1 MDNREYKIRLEQISS
16 LAAEN
21 DFKKAV
27 RIADRIDWRRVPADM
42 STLMQISQLYR
53 LAGRSDE
60 AVEMLRLAYKNN
72 KKAKKRP
79 NKKIVYALCDLY
91 LERGDTDNAEKTYRL
106 YKNLDPD
113 SIEKLILQYRLVE
126 LCGGSLKSQI
136 DILKQM
142 HNFAPSHPEWRYQ
155 LAYLYHRAGATR
167 ECVETC
173 DDIVRWFFKGPVVI
187 KALELKMLHERL
199 TPEQQRIYDARNE
212 AELRKYETDDYSTEY
227 YDDGS
232 GDETEEIQVKL
243 IDQDKFNTVN
253 LSRELAASMAELL
266 AGEEEGKAAVRDRK
280 RRSTTRKIV
289 QPLMDEQDEY
299 PYDDENGYGYS
310 GDEYREDRHADERYY
325 GEEDGGGQRKG
336 RYHREAYQEDQY
348 AEEGYAEDQYADR
361 QYAEEGYTDDQYA
374 EEGYAED
381 RYADGQY
388 AEEGYAGDQYAD
400 ERYAEASYGNDAGSE
415 ADYSGAGHDDAYSS
429 DEEWQGTGGYQDDR
443 YEEEGYDN
451 SGNQNDGYA
460 ENSYS
465 GDRYEKAE
473 GPTFFED
480 RTNELVID
488 VPPAG
493 LNPGYVAVPV
503 GVAAGAA
510 VAGAAMGEKAAASDT
525 EAEDAGEYIGEYA
538 DNEVPAEEVQDGA
551 YDEEPEVIEKP
562 ARRSSAVRVLRTS
575 GRYGDSSIFTQGE
588 DGQMNFDMDRALT
601 EKQITGQLTIEE
613 ALENWDVRKDSA
625 DELIRLDTE
634 KRILDSTGPIFAEFE
649 KQVKESIARHTE
661 PEPPLGVADRIFEDK
676 YSTAGIDLVP
686 LDKYM
691 EEHEDPENEAVSESE
706 EVYGSDEAGAGDAE
720 AEYDDETCEAE
731 SDNENYD
738 AEAESDN
745 ESYEAETANELEDA
759 ESGAAYEEEYP
770 EDPEES
776 DYEGVS
782 QDTHGTTIWK
792 EVDAALQADREAA
805 KSAETEPLEEEE
817 PEGVSQDTHGTTIW
831 KEVDAALQA
840 EKAAAEM
847 AETAADAGEAVVE
860 TALDA
865 GEAAAETAAAGVLA
879 AGTAGAVAEAT
890 EIGEAAAI
898 GTAAAEMGVA
908 AAEAVTD
915 IADSAADVIEEAAKE
930 TDDEDE
936 LSPGARAVAAALADE
951 NDEPLAEDTAEA
963 GEYDISEEESDVP
976 ETDESDDDDEQAAG
990 DEDSEESSE
999 EEFSEEDTSGAEDT
1013 EDTEEAEFE
1022 DEDSDASGSDDNGY
1036 DPEEDDNADA
1046 SLSTGQIDQI
1056 GDALENDA
1064 DRIGVETVEEI
1075 NDVYDPEDG
1084 DPDFSEEEI
1093 EIFEHFFYS
1102 KKMRDQIL
1110 VSIDN
1115 LSLAPYVGNVIIT
1128 GSEKEE
1134 LRGLAKA
1141 LLRELQL
1148 IEGNFRED
1156 RVARVSGAKMNKKDV
1171 AGVLAQLDNGALL
1184 IEGASDLK
1192 RETLEKIANV
1202 LEKTDTGIVIM
1213 LIDEK
1218 KAMDA
1223 VIREYPMIGGYF
1235 NARIDM
1241 APLTDAAL
1249 VEYAKNYAYRK
1260 EYKIDEERAVL
1271 ALHQR
1276 IDELQIGEHIVS
1288 LAEIEEIVDEAIY
1301 RSSHHLVSTF
1311 LEILSGKRYD
1321 KEDAMIILRE
1331 RDFQGKRGGA
1341 A

>member
-336 RYHREAYQEDQY
+336 RYHRETYQ
-348 AEEGYAEDQYADR
+348 
-361 QYAEEGYTDDQYA
+361 DDQYA
-374 EEGYAED
+374 EEGYAD
-381 RYADGQY
+381 DQYADGQY
-388 AEEGYAGDQYAD
+388 AEEGYAEDQYAD

-443 YEEEGYDN
+443 YAEDGYDN
-451 SGNQNDGYA
+451 GGSPDAGYA
-460 ENSYS
+460 EESY
-465 GDRYEKAE
+465 GGGRYEEAE

-510 VAGAAMGEKAAASDT
+510 VAGAAMGEKAVAADAEE
-525 EAEDAGEYIGEYA
+525 EASGEYA
-538 DNEVPAEEVQDGA
+538 DNEVPAEEVQDDAYDGA
-551 YDEEPEVIEKP
+551 YGEEPEVIEKP

-691 EEHEDPENEAVSESE
+691 EEHEEAEGELNETESVE
-706 EVYGSDEAGAGDAE
+706 DDVINESDDAE
-720 AEYDDETCEAE
+720 AGYADETYE
-731 SDNENYD
+731 
-738 AEAESDN
+738 AEAEGTDENS
-745 ESYEAETANELEDA
+745 EAEADGENSDA
-759 ESGAAYEEEYP
+759 ETGDEVEDTDSGDAYEEEYP
-770 EDPEES
+770 ADPEES

-805 KSAETEPLEEEE
+805 KNAEPEPLEEEE

-847 AETAADAGEAVVE
+847 TETAADAGEAVVE

-879 AGTAGAVAEAT
+879 AGTAGAVTEAAEI
-890 EIGEAAAI
+890 EEAAAI

-915 IADSAADVIEEAAKE
+915 IADSAADVIEEAVEE

-951 NDEPLAEDTAEA
+951 DDDETSAEDTAEA
-963 GEYDISEEESDVP
+963 GEYAISEEESDVP
-976 ETDESDDDDEQAAG
+976 ETDESDDDEQAAG
-990 DEDSEESSE
+990 DEDSEEYSE
-999 EEFSEEDTSGAEDT
+999 EEFSGEDTSGA

-1022 DEDSDASGSDDNGY
+1022 DEDSDASGSDDNGC

-1128 GSEKEE
+1128 GGEKEE

-1331 RDFQGKRGGA
+1331 RDFQGRRGGA

>member
-27 RIADRIDWRRVPADM
+27 KIADRIDWRRVPADM
-42 STLMQISQLYR
+42 TTLMQISQLYR
-53 LAGRSDE
+53 LSGRSDE

-79 NKKIVYALCDLY
+79 NKKLVYALCDLY
-91 LERGDTDNAEKTYRL
+91 LERGDADNAEKTYRL

-126 LCGGSLKSQI
+126 LCGGSLRSQI

-199 TPEQQRIYDARNE
+199 TPEQQRIYDVRNE

-266 AGEEEGKAAVRDRK
+266 AGEEEGKAAARDRRK
-280 RRSTTRKIV
+280 RSTTRKIV
-289 QPLMDEQDEY
+289 SPLIDEQDDY

-310 GDEYREDRHADERYY
+310 EDEYRDDRYADERYA
-325 GEEDGGGQRKG
+325 GDGYNDGYQDE
-336 RYHREAYQEDQY
+336 RYPEEAYREDQY
-348 AEEGYAEDQYADR
+348 AGDGYAEDQYADERYAEQGYTDGYQDDRYAGEGYAEDQYADGR
-361 QYAEEGYTDDQYA
+361 YAEDGYVDGQYQ
-374 EEGYAED
+374 EEGYASDNYDESSRDGESAED
-381 RYADGQY
+381 GYQ
-388 AEEGYAGDQYAD
+388 EEEQQETDYAGSDQP
-400 ERYAEASYGNDAGSE
+400 EGN
-415 ADYSGAGHDDAYSS
+415 
-429 DEEWQGTGGYQDDR
+429 
-443 YEEEGYDN
+443 YED
-451 SGNQNDGYA
+451 
-460 ENSYS
+460 
-465 GDRYEKAE
+465 AE
-473 GPTFFED
+473 GQTFFED

-503 GVAAGAA
+503 AAGAA
-510 VAGAAMGEKAAASDT
+510 VASAAVTNAAA
-525 EAEDAGEYIGEYA
+525 ANVAVPEDVAADGSSGEYA
-538 DNEVPAEEVQDGA
+538 AVENSYEPAQDA
-551 YDEEPEVIEKP
+551 VYDEEPDEQVQDDVYEEEPEVP
-562 ARRSSAVRVLRTS
+562 ARRSSAVRVIRTS
-575 GRYGDSSIFTQGE
+575 GRGEGSIFTQNA
-588 DGQMNFDMDRALT
+588 DGQMSFDMDQALV
-601 EKQITGQLTIEE
+601 EKQITGQLTLEE
-613 ALENWDVRKDSA
+613 ALENWDVRKDST
-625 DELIRLDTE
+625 DDLIYLDTE
-634 KRILDSTGPIFAEFE
+634 KRIQDSTGPIFADFE
-649 KQVKESIARHTE
+649 KRVKESIARHTE
-661 PEPPLGVADRIFEDK
+661 PEPPVGLADRIFEDK
-676 YSTAGIDLVP
+676 YTTAGIDLVP
-686 LDKYM
+686 LDTYM
-691 EEHEDPENEAVSESE
+691 EEHEQEETDSYERDGGMTEDDQEA
-706 EVYGSDEAGAGDAE
+706 
-720 AEYDDETCEAE
+720 
-731 SDNENYD
+731 YD
-738 AEAESDN
+738 AAGENPAEDT
-745 ESYEAETANELEDA
+745 EPEVTHEDEYLAE
-759 ESGAAYEEEYP
+759 
-770 EDPEES
+770 PEEN
-776 DYEGVS
+776 DFEGVS

-805 KSAETEPLEEEE
+805 KNAEIEPLGETS
-817 PEGVSQDTHGTTIW
+817 EGVSQDTHGTTIW

-840 EKAAAEM
+840 EKAAAGMADAALGAGEAVAETAAAGAM
-847 AETAADAGEAVVE
+847 AAGTVAAGAEAAETGGAAAAGAAVAGAGIAGAEAVAEIAETAADAI
-860 TALDA
+860 
-865 GEAAAETAAAGVLA
+865 EAAA
-879 AGTAGAVAEAT
+879 
-890 EIGEAAAI
+890 
-898 GTAAAEMGVA
+898 
-908 AAEAVTD
+908 
-915 IADSAADVIEEAAKE
+915 
-930 TDDEDE
+930 DDDDD
-936 LSPGARAVAAALADE
+936 LSPGAKAVAAALADDLDDEPAADSKVEAEAEDVAAQEEPVDEDGDAADEEAAEAEEAEEAEIVEDSEDTEPDE
-951 NDEPLAEDTAEA
+951 NDEADAIEETEGADSEDADEVSDEE
-963 GEYDISEEESDVP
+963 GEED
-976 ETDESDDDDEQAAG
+976 DESDSDETDADG
-990 DEDSEESSE
+990 SDEAEGTE
-999 EEFSEEDTSGAEDT
+999 EEVD
-1013 EDTEEAEFE
+1013 EEAE
-1022 DEDSDASGSDDNGY
+1022 
-1036 DPEEDDNADA
+1036 EEAVDKA

-1075 NDVYDPEDG
+1075 NDVYDPENG
-1084 DPDFSEEEI
+1084 DPDFSDEEI

-1128 GSEKEE
+1128 GGEKEE

-1223 VIREYPMIGGYF
+1223 VIREYPMLDGYF

-1276 IDELQIGEHIVS
+1276 IDELQIGEHNVS
-1288 LAEIEEIVDEAIY
+1288 LAEVEEIVDEAIY

-1331 RDFQGKRGGA
+1331 RDFQGRRGGVA
-1341 A
+1341 

>member
-27 RIADRIDWRRVPADM
+27 KIADRIDWRRVPADM

-53 LAGRSDE
+53 LSGRSDE

-91 LERGDTDNAEKTYRL
+91 LERGDADNAEKTYRL

-199 TPEQQRIYDARNE
+199 TPEQQRIFDNRNE
-212 AELRKYETDDYSTEY
+212 AELRKFETDDYSTEY

-266 AGEEEGKAAVRDRK
+266 AGEEEGKAAVRDRRK
-280 RRSTTRKIV
+280 RSTTRKIV
-289 QPLMDEQDEY
+289 QPLMDEQDDY
-299 PYDDENGYGYS
+299 PYDDENGYGYPE
-310 GDEYREDRHADERYY
+310 DEYRDDRYADERYA
-325 GEEDGGGQRKG
+325 GDGYADGYQDDQHAEGTYQDE
-336 RYHREAYQEDQY
+336 RYPEEAYQ
-348 AEEGYAEDQYADR
+348 
-361 QYAEEGYTDDQYA
+361 DDQYA
-374 EEGYAED
+374 GESYPE
-381 RYADGQY
+381 
-388 AEEGYAGDQYAD
+388 DQYAD
-400 ERYAEASYGNDAGSE
+400 ERYAEDGYARYQDNGYADDNYDERYQDGGNADGRYADGGYDNAGYPE
-415 ADYSGAGHDDAYSS
+415 
-429 DEEWQGTGGYQDDR
+429 DEQNGTDGYQDDQ
-443 YEEEGYDN
+443 YAEESYDN
-451 SGNQNDGYA
+451 AGYQGEGDAGNGYA
-460 ENSYS
+460 ENDDSD
-465 GDRYEKAE
+465 GKYEEVE
-473 GPTFFED
+473 GHTFFED

-503 GVAAGAA
+503 AAAAA
-510 VAGAAMGEKAAASDT
+510 VAGAVASGTDTADTDVSDT
-525 EAEDAGEYIGEYA
+525 APEEYVEDKI
-538 DNEVPAEEVQDGA
+538 Q
-551 YDEEPEVIEKP
+551 EEPDQDDVYEEEPEKP
-562 ARRSSAVRVLRTS
+562 ARRSSAVRVIHTS
-575 GRYGDSSIFTQGE
+575 GRGGDSIFTQNA
-588 DGQMNFDMDRALT
+588 DGQMSFDMDQALT
-601 EKQITGQLTIEE
+601 EKQITGQLTLEE
-613 ALENWDVRKDSA
+613 ALESWDVRKDST
-625 DELIRLDTE
+625 DDLIRLDTE
-634 KRILDSTGPIFAEFE
+634 KRIQDSTGPIFADFE
-649 KQVKESIARHTE
+649 KKVKESIARHTE
-661 PEPPLGVADRIFEDK
+661 PEPPVGLADRIFEDK
-676 YSTAGIDLVP
+676 YTTAGIDLVP
-686 LDKYM
+686 LDTYL
-691 EEHEDPENEAVSESE
+691 EEREEEEAESYERDGAVAEDDQEAYDTEDEDVTEDAEPEDGVSES
-706 EVYGSDEAGAGDAE
+706 
-720 AEYDDETCEAE
+720 
-731 SDNENYD
+731 
-738 AEAESDN
+738 
-745 ESYEAETANELEDA
+745 
-759 ESGAAYEEEYP
+759 
-770 EDPEES
+770 
-776 DYEGVS
+776 VS

-805 KSAETEPLEEEE
+805 KSAEEEALEDEAS
-817 PEGVSQDTHGTTIW
+817 EGVSQDTHGTTIW

-840 EKAAAEM
+840 EKAAAGM
-847 AETAADAGEAVVE
+847 AED
-860 TALDA
+860 ALDA
-865 GEAAAETAAAGVLA
+865 GEAVAETTASGALA
-879 AGTAGAVAEAT
+879 AGTAAAGTEAAEIGGAAVAGTAVAGAGAAVAEA
-890 EIGEAAAI
+890 
-898 GTAAAEMGVA
+898 
-908 AAEAVTD
+908 
-915 IADSAADVIEEAAKE
+915 AADVIEAVAED
-930 TDDEDE
+930 TDDDDE
-936 LSPGARAVAAALADE
+936 LSPGAKAVAAALADDFD
-951 NDEPLAEDTAEA
+951 DEPAADDRAEADVPEEEPDDSAADSVEDGDDVADEEEAAEAEDTEETEEDSEDAELDA
-963 GEYDISEEESDVP
+963 ADDETGSGEESDEDADAEGSEEESD
-976 ETDESDDDDEQAAG
+976 EL
-990 DEDSEESSE
+990 DSE
-999 EEFSEEDTSGAEDT
+999 
-1013 EDTEEAEFE
+1013 
-1022 DEDSDASGSDDNGY
+1022 DE
-1036 DPEEDDNADA
+1036 A

-1084 DPDFSEEEI
+1084 DPDFSDEEI

-1128 GSEKEE
+1128 GGEKEE

-1223 VIREYPMIGGYF
+1223 VIREYPMIDGYF

-1276 IDELQIGEHIVS
+1276 IDELQIGEHNVS

-1331 RDFQGKRGGA
+1331 RDFQGRRGGVA
-1341 A
+1341 

>member
-27 RIADRIDWRRVPADM
+27 KIADRIDWRRVPADM

-53 LAGRSDE
+53 LSGRSDE

-91 LERGDTDNAEKTYRL
+91 LERGDADNAEKTYRL

-199 TPEQQRIYDARNE
+199 TPEQQRIFDNRNE

-227 YDDGS
+227 YDDGN

-280 RRSTTRKIV
+280 KRSTTRKIV
-289 QPLMDEQDEY
+289 QPLIDEQDDY
-299 PYDDENGYGYS
+299 PYDDENGYSYPE
-310 GDEYREDRHADERYY
+310 DEYREDRYADDRYAGDGYTDGYQDDHYPEETYRDDQYSEEAYQDERYA
-325 GEEDGGGQRKG
+325 GD
-336 RYHREAYQEDQY
+336 
-348 AEEGYAEDQYADR
+348 GYAE
-361 QYAEEGYTDDQYA
+361 
-374 EEGYAED
+374 
-381 RYADGQY
+381 
-388 AEEGYAGDQYAD
+388 DQYAD
-400 ERYAEASYGNDAGSE
+400 ERYAEEGYSDGQYRDNGYSDDNYDDRYQDGGNEDERYAEDGYDN
-415 ADYSGAGHDDAYSS
+415 ADYPE
-429 DEEWQGTGGYQDDR
+429 DEQHGTGGYQDDQYAGDAYDNEGNGDEGYEEDGYSDGR
-443 YEEEGYDN
+443 YEE
-451 SGNQNDGYA
+451 
-460 ENSYS
+460 
-465 GDRYEKAE
+465 AE

-503 GVAAGAA
+503 AAAAGVAAAAA
-510 VAGAAMGEKAAASDT
+510 VVNSDT
-525 EAEDAGEYIGEYA
+525 AQGSAGEYEE
-538 DNEVPAEEVQDGA
+538 EVP
-551 YDEEPEVIEKP
+551 EEPDQDDVYEEEPEKP
-562 ARRSSAVRVLRTS
+562 ARRSSAVRVIHTS
-575 GRYGDSSIFTQGE
+575 GRGGDSIFTQNA
-588 DGQMNFDMDRALT
+588 DGQMSFDMDQALT
-601 EKQITGQLTIEE
+601 EKQITGQLTLEE
-613 ALENWDVRKDSA
+613 ALESWDVRKDST
-625 DELIRLDTE
+625 DDLIRLDTE
-634 KRILDSTGPIFAEFE
+634 KRIQDSTGPIFADFE
-649 KQVKESIARHTE
+649 KKVKESIARHTE
-661 PEPPLGVADRIFEDK
+661 PEPPVGLADRIFEDK
-676 YSTAGIDLVP
+676 YTTAGIDLVP
-686 LDKYM
+686 LDTYL
-691 EEHEDPENEAVSESE
+691 EEHEEEAAELYERDGAVAEDDQEAYDAGTEDVAENAQ
-706 EVYGSDEAGAGDAE
+706 
-720 AEYDDETCEAE
+720 ET
-731 SDNENYD
+731 YD
-738 AEAESDN
+738 AEDEDVTESAE
-745 ESYEAETANELEDA
+745 
-759 ESGAAYEEEYP
+759 
-770 EDPEES
+770 PEES
-776 DYEGVS
+776 ISEGVS

-792 EVDAALQADREAA
+792 EVDAALQADKEAA
-805 KSAETEPLEEEE
+805 KSAEEEAIEGDNS
-817 PEGVSQDTHGTTIW
+817 EGVSQDTHGTTIW

-840 EKAAAEM
+840 EKAAAGM
-847 AETAADAGEAVVE
+847 AEA
-860 TALDA
+860 ALDA
-865 GEAAAETAAAGVLA
+865 GEAVAETAAAGALA
-879 AGTAGAVAEAT
+879 AGTAAAGAE
-890 EIGEAAAI
+890 
-898 GTAAAEMGVA
+898 AAEMGGAAAAGTAVA
-908 AAEAVTD
+908 GAGAVAAEAV
-915 IADSAADVIEEAAKE
+915 ADVIEAVAEDS
-930 TDDEDE
+930 DDDDE
-936 LSPGARAVAAALADE
+936 LSPGAKAVAAALADDFDDKPAAE
-951 NDEPLAEDTAEA
+951 DKADAEEADLPEEEPDDPEADTAEDGDDA
-963 GEYDISEEESDVP
+963 IEEEEV
-976 ETDESDDDDEQAAG
+976 
-990 DEDSEESSE
+990 
-999 EEFSEEDTSGAEDT
+999 AET
-1013 EDTEEAEFE
+1013 EDTEEAE
-1022 DEDSDASGSDDNGY
+1022 EDSEDSAADDIEETETEETDSEETDESDSEETDAA
-1036 DPEEDDNADA
+1036 EEETDEEAGEEESAPDEA

-1084 DPDFSEEEI
+1084 DPDFSDEEI

-1128 GSEKEE
+1128 GGEKEE

-1223 VIREYPMIGGYF
+1223 VIREYPMIDGYF

-1276 IDELQIGEHIVS
+1276 IDELQIGEHNVS

-1331 RDFQGKRGGA
+1331 RDFQGRRGGVA
-1341 A
+1341 

>member
-27 RIADRIDWRRVPADM
+27 KIADRIDWRRVPADM

-53 LAGRSDE
+53 LSGRSDE

-79 NKKIVYALCDLY
+79 NKKIVYVLCDLY
-91 LERGDTDNAEKTYRL
+91 LERGDADNAEKTYRL

-199 TPEQQRIYDARNE
+199 TPEQQRIFDNRNE
-212 AELRKYETDDYSTEY
+212 AELRKFETDDYSTEY

-266 AGEEEGKAAVRDRK
+266 AGEEEGKAAVRDRRK
-280 RRSTTRKIV
+280 RSTTRKIV
-289 QPLMDEQDEY
+289 QPLMDEQDDY
-299 PYDDENGYGYS
+299 PYDDENGYGYPE
-310 GDEYREDRHADERYY
+310 DEYRDDQYADERYA
-325 GEEDGGGQRKG
+325 GDGYADGYQDDQHAEGTYQDE
-336 RYHREAYQEDQY
+336 RYPEEAYQ
-348 AEEGYAEDQYADR
+348 
-361 QYAEEGYTDDQYA
+361 DDQYA
-374 EEGYAED
+374 GESYPE
-381 RYADGQY
+381 
-388 AEEGYAGDQYAD
+388 DQYAD
-400 ERYAEASYGNDAGSE
+400 ERYAEDGYGDARYQDNGY
-415 ADYSGAGHDDAYSS
+415 ADDNYDERYQDGGNADGRYADGGYDNAGYPE
-429 DEEWQGTGGYQDDR
+429 DEQNGTDGYQDDQ
-443 YEEEGYDN
+443 YAEESYDN
-451 SGNQNDGYA
+451 AGYQGEGDAGNGYA
-460 ENSYS
+460 ENDDSD
-465 GDRYEKAE
+465 GKYEEVE
-473 GPTFFED
+473 GHTFFED

-503 GVAAGAA
+503 AAAAA
-510 VAGAAMGEKAAASDT
+510 VAGAVASGTDTADTDVSDT
-525 EAEDAGEYIGEYA
+525 APEEYVEDEI
-538 DNEVPAEEVQDGA
+538 Q
-551 YDEEPEVIEKP
+551 EEPDQDDVYEEEPEKP
-562 ARRSSAVRVLRTS
+562 ARRSSAVRVIHTS
-575 GRYGDSSIFTQGE
+575 GRGGDSIFTQNA
-588 DGQMNFDMDRALT
+588 DGQMSFDMDQALT
-601 EKQITGQLTIEE
+601 EKQITGQLTLEE
-613 ALENWDVRKDSA
+613 ALESWDVRKDST
-625 DELIRLDTE
+625 DDLIRLDTE
-634 KRILDSTGPIFAEFE
+634 KRIQDSTGPIFADFE
-649 KQVKESIARHTE
+649 KKVKESIARHTE
-661 PEPPLGVADRIFEDK
+661 PEPPVGLADRIFEDK
-676 YSTAGIDLVP
+676 YTTAGIDLVP
-686 LDKYM
+686 LDTYL
-691 EEHEDPENEAVSESE
+691 EEREEEEAESYERDGAVAEDDQEAYDAEDEAAAEDAQETYDVEDEDVTEDAEPEDGVSES
-706 EVYGSDEAGAGDAE
+706 
-720 AEYDDETCEAE
+720 
-731 SDNENYD
+731 
-738 AEAESDN
+738 
-745 ESYEAETANELEDA
+745 
-759 ESGAAYEEEYP
+759 
-770 EDPEES
+770 
-776 DYEGVS
+776 VS

-805 KSAETEPLEEEE
+805 KSAEEEALEDEAS
-817 PEGVSQDTHGTTIW
+817 EGVSQDTHGTTIW

-840 EKAAAEM
+840 EKAAAGM
-847 AETAADAGEAVVE
+847 AED
-860 TALDA
+860 ALDA
-865 GEAAAETAAAGVLA
+865 GEAVAETAAAGALA
-879 AGTAGAVAEAT
+879 AGTAAAGAEAAEIGGAAVAGTAVAGAGAAVAEA
-890 EIGEAAAI
+890 
-898 GTAAAEMGVA
+898 
-908 AAEAVTD
+908 
-915 IADSAADVIEEAAKE
+915 AADVIEAVAED
-930 TDDEDE
+930 TDDDDE
-936 LSPGARAVAAALADE
+936 LSPGAKAVAAALADDFD
-951 NDEPLAEDTAEA
+951 DEPAADDRAEADVPEEEPDDSAADSVEDGDDVADEEEAAEAEDTEETEEDSEDAELDA
-963 GEYDISEEESDVP
+963 ADDETGSGEESDEDADAEGSEEESD
-976 ETDESDDDDEQAAG
+976 EL
-990 DEDSEESSE
+990 DSE
-999 EEFSEEDTSGAEDT
+999 
-1013 EDTEEAEFE
+1013 
-1022 DEDSDASGSDDNGY
+1022 DE
-1036 DPEEDDNADA
+1036 A

-1084 DPDFSEEEI
+1084 DPDFSDEEI

-1128 GSEKEE
+1128 GGEKEE

-1223 VIREYPMIGGYF
+1223 VIREYPMIDGYF

-1276 IDELQIGEHIVS
+1276 IDELQIGEHNVS

-1331 RDFQGKRGGA
+1331 RDFQGRRGGVA
-1341 A
+1341 

>member
-27 RIADRIDWRRVPADM
+27 KIADRIDWRRVPADM

-53 LAGRSDE
+53 LSGRSDE

-91 LERGDTDNAEKTYRL
+91 LERGDADNAEKTYRL

-199 TPEQQRIYDARNE
+199 TPEQQRIFDNRNE
-212 AELRKYETDDYSTEY
+212 AELRKFETDDYSTEY

-266 AGEEEGKAAVRDRK
+266 AGEEEGKAAVRDRRK
-280 RRSTTRKIV
+280 RSTTRKIV
-289 QPLMDEQDEY
+289 QPLMDEQDDY
-299 PYDDENGYGYS
+299 PYDDENGYGYPE
-310 GDEYREDRHADERYY
+310 DEYRDDRYADERYA
-325 GEEDGGGQRKG
+325 GDGYADGYQDDQHAEGTYQDE
-336 RYHREAYQEDQY
+336 RYPEEAYQ
-348 AEEGYAEDQYADR
+348 
-361 QYAEEGYTDDQYA
+361 DDQYA
-374 EEGYAED
+374 GESYPE
-381 RYADGQY
+381 
-388 AEEGYAGDQYAD
+388 DQYAD
-400 ERYAEASYGNDAGSE
+400 ERYAEDGYARYQDNGYADDNYDERYQDGGNADGRYADGGYDNAGYPE
-415 ADYSGAGHDDAYSS
+415 
-429 DEEWQGTGGYQDDR
+429 DEQNGTDGYQDDQ
-443 YEEEGYDN
+443 YAEESYDN
-451 SGNQNDGYA
+451 AGYQGEGDAGNGYA
-460 ENSYS
+460 ENDDSD
-465 GDRYEKAE
+465 GKYEEVE
-473 GPTFFED
+473 GHTFFED

-503 GVAAGAA
+503 AAAAA
-510 VAGAAMGEKAAASDT
+510 VAGAVASGTDTADTDVSDT
-525 EAEDAGEYIGEYA
+525 APEEYVEDKI
-538 DNEVPAEEVQDGA
+538 Q
-551 YDEEPEVIEKP
+551 EEPDQDDVYEEEPEKP
-562 ARRSSAVRVLRTS
+562 ARRSSAVRVIHTS
-575 GRYGDSSIFTQGE
+575 GRGGDSIFTQNA
-588 DGQMNFDMDRALT
+588 DGQMSFDMDQALT
-601 EKQITGQLTIEE
+601 EKQITGQLTLEE
-613 ALENWDVRKDSA
+613 ALESWDVRKDST
-625 DELIRLDTE
+625 DDLIRLDTE
-634 KRILDSTGPIFAEFE
+634 KRIQDSTGPIFADFE
-649 KQVKESIARHTE
+649 KKVKESIARHTE
-661 PEPPLGVADRIFEDK
+661 PEPPVGLADRIFEDK
-676 YSTAGIDLVP
+676 YTTAGIDLVP
-686 LDKYM
+686 LDTYL
-691 EEHEDPENEAVSESE
+691 EEREEEEAESYERDGAVAEDDQEAYDTEDEDVTEDAEPEDGVSES
-706 EVYGSDEAGAGDAE
+706 
-720 AEYDDETCEAE
+720 
-731 SDNENYD
+731 
-738 AEAESDN
+738 
-745 ESYEAETANELEDA
+745 
-759 ESGAAYEEEYP
+759 
-770 EDPEES
+770 
-776 DYEGVS
+776 VS

-805 KSAETEPLEEEE
+805 KSAEEEALEDEAS
-817 PEGVSQDTHGTTIW
+817 EGVSQDTHGTTIW

-840 EKAAAEM
+840 EKAAAGM
-847 AETAADAGEAVVE
+847 AED
-860 TALDA
+860 ALDA
-865 GEAAAETAAAGVLA
+865 GEAVAETTASGALA
-879 AGTAGAVAEAT
+879 AGTAAAGTEAAEIGGAAVAGTAVAGAGAAVAEA
-890 EIGEAAAI
+890 
-898 GTAAAEMGVA
+898 
-908 AAEAVTD
+908 
-915 IADSAADVIEEAAKE
+915 AADVIEAVAED
-930 TDDEDE
+930 TDDDDE
-936 LSPGARAVAAALADE
+936 LSPGAKAVAAALADDFD
-951 NDEPLAEDTAEA
+951 DEPAADDRAEADVPEEEPDDSAADSVEDGDDVADEEEAAEAEDTEETEEDSEDAELDA
-963 GEYDISEEESDVP
+963 ADDETGSGEESDEDADAEGSEEESD
-976 ETDESDDDDEQAAG
+976 EL
-990 DEDSEESSE
+990 DSE
-999 EEFSEEDTSGAEDT
+999 
-1013 EDTEEAEFE
+1013 
-1022 DEDSDASGSDDNGY
+1022 DE
-1036 DPEEDDNADA
+1036 A

-1084 DPDFSEEEI
+1084 DPDFSDEEI

-1128 GSEKEE
+1128 GGEKEE

-1148 IEGNFRED
+1148 IESNFRED

-1223 VIREYPMIGGYF
+1223 VIREYPMIDGYF

-1276 IDELQIGEHIVS
+1276 IDELQIGEHNVS

-1331 RDFQGKRGGA
+1331 RDFQGRRGGVA
-1341 A
+1341 

>member
-27 RIADRIDWRRVPADM
+27 RIADRIDWRRVPADTA
-42 STLMQISQLYR
+42 TLMQISQLYR
-53 LAGRSDE
+53 LSGRSDE

-199 TPEQQRIYDARNE
+199 TPEQQRIYDTRNE

-266 AGEEEGKAAVRDRK
+266 AGEEEGRAAVRDRR

-289 QPLMDEQDEY
+289 QPLIDEQDDY
-299 PYDDENGYGYS
+299 PYDDRDGYS
-310 GDEYREDRHADERYY
+310 EDGYREEEYADERYD
-325 GEEDGGGQRKG
+325 GEGYQDDRYADG
-336 RYHREAYQEDQY
+336 QY
-348 AEEGYAEDQYADR
+348 AEDGYAEDQYADGR
-361 QYAEEGYTDDQYA
+361 YA
-374 EEGYAED
+374 EEGYAD
-381 RYADGQY
+381 DQYADGQY

-400 ERYAEASYGNDAGSE
+400 ERYAEASYSNDAGSE

-443 YEEEGYDN
+443 YAEEGYDN
-451 SGNQNDGYA
+451 GGSPDAGYA
-460 ENSYS
+460 EDSY
-465 GDRYEKAE
+465 GGGRYEEAE

-503 GVAAGAA
+503 AAAAGVAMAGA
-510 VAGAAMGEKAAASDT
+510 AAMGEKTASADT
-525 EAEDAGEYIGEYA
+525 EEEDAVEYA
-538 DNEVPAEEVQDGA
+538 DNEVPAEEVQDDAYDGA
-551 YDEEPEVIEKP
+551 YDEEPEMIEKP

-661 PEPPLGVADRIFEDK
+661 PEPPVGVADRIFEDK

-686 LDKYM
+686 LDTYM
-691 EEHEDPENEAVSESE
+691 EEHEDPENGAVSESE
-706 EVYGSDEAGAGDAE
+706 EVRAEDADIYGSDEAGAGDAE
-720 AEYDDETCEAE
+720 AE

-738 AEAESDN
+738 AEAEADGENSD
-745 ESYEAETANELEDA
+745 AETGDEVEDTD
-759 ESGAAYEEEYP
+759 SGAAYEEEYP
-770 EDPEES
+770 ADPEES

-805 KSAETEPLEEEE
+805 KSAEPEPLEEEE

-831 KEVDAALQA
+831 KEVDAAIQA
-840 EKAAAEM
+840 EKAATEM
-847 AETAADAGEAVVE
+847 AETAADAGKAVVE

-865 GEAAAETAAAGVLA
+865 GEAAVETAAAGVLA
-879 AGTAGAVAEAT
+879 AGTAGAVTEAA

-915 IADSAADVIEEAAKE
+915 IADSAAEVLSEDAEGTE
-930 TDDEDE
+930 DDE
-936 LSPGARAVAAALADE
+936 LSPGARAVAAALADDFD
-951 NDEPLAEDTAEA
+951 DEPESGEAEPEET
-963 GEYDISEEESDVP
+963 GVSEEP
-976 ETDESDDDDEQAAG
+976 ETADDSEIA
-990 DEDSEESSE
+990 DEDGEEYE
-999 EEFSEEDTSGAEDT
+999 P
-1013 EDTEEAEFE
+1013 
-1022 DEDSDASGSDDNGY
+1022 DEDSDENGLDEADDA
-1036 DPEEDDNADA
+1036 EEEFDEEESEDETDETESEDFDSEETDLDEEADAEEAEYAEEEADEA

-1056 GDALENDA
+1056 GDVLENDA

-1128 GSEKEE
+1128 GGEKEE

-1202 LEKTDTGIVIM
+1202 LEKTDTGIVII

-1223 VIREYPMIGGYF
+1223 VIREYPMIDGYF

-1301 RSSHHLVSTF
+1301 RSSHHLISTF

-1331 RDFQGKRGGA
+1331 RDFQGRRGGA

>member
-27 RIADRIDWRRVPADM
+27 KIADRIDWRRVPADM

-53 LAGRSDE
+53 LSGRSDE

-91 LERGDTDNAEKTYRL
+91 LERGDADNAEKTYRL

-199 TPEQQRIYDARNE
+199 TPEQQRIFDNRNE
-212 AELRKYETDDYSTEY
+212 AELRKFETDDYSTEY

-266 AGEEEGKAAVRDRK
+266 AGEEEGKAAVRDRRK
-280 RRSTTRKIV
+280 RSTTRKIV
-289 QPLMDEQDEY
+289 QPLMDEQDDY
-299 PYDDENGYGYS
+299 PYDDENGYGYPE
-310 GDEYREDRHADERYY
+310 DEYRDDQYADERYA
-325 GEEDGGGQRKG
+325 GDGYADGYQDDQHAEGTYQDE
-336 RYHREAYQEDQY
+336 RYPEEAYQ
-348 AEEGYAEDQYADR
+348 
-361 QYAEEGYTDDQYA
+361 DDQYA
-374 EEGYAED
+374 GESYPE
-381 RYADGQY
+381 
-388 AEEGYAGDQYAD
+388 DQYAD
-400 ERYAEASYGNDAGSE
+400 ERYAEDGYGDARYQDNGY
-415 ADYSGAGHDDAYSS
+415 ADDNYDERYQDGGNADGRYADGGYDNAGYPE
-429 DEEWQGTGGYQDDR
+429 DEQNGTDGYQDDQ
-443 YEEEGYDN
+443 YAEESYDN
-451 SGNQNDGYA
+451 AGYQGEGDAGNGYA
-460 ENSYS
+460 ENDDSD
-465 GDRYEKAE
+465 GKYEEVE
-473 GPTFFED
+473 GHTFFED

-503 GVAAGAA
+503 AAAAA
-510 VAGAAMGEKAAASDT
+510 VAGAVASGTDTADTDVSDT
-525 EAEDAGEYIGEYA
+525 APEEYVEDEI
-538 DNEVPAEEVQDGA
+538 Q
-551 YDEEPEVIEKP
+551 EEPDQDDVYEEEPEKP
-562 ARRSSAVRVLRTS
+562 ARRSSAVRVIHTS
-575 GRYGDSSIFTQGE
+575 GRGGDSIFTQNA
-588 DGQMNFDMDRALT
+588 DGQMSFDMDQALT
-601 EKQITGQLTIEE
+601 EKQITGQLTLEE
-613 ALENWDVRKDSA
+613 ALESWDVRKDST
-625 DELIRLDTE
+625 DDLIRLDTE
-634 KRILDSTGPIFAEFE
+634 KRIQDSTGPIFADFE
-649 KQVKESIARHTE
+649 KKVKESIARHTE
-661 PEPPLGVADRIFEDK
+661 PEPPVGLADRIFEDK
-676 YSTAGIDLVP
+676 YTTAGIDLVP
-686 LDKYM
+686 LDTYL
-691 EEHEDPENEAVSESE
+691 EEREEEEAESYERDGAVAEDDQEAYDAEDEAAAEDAQETYDVEDEDVTEDAEPEDGVSES
-706 EVYGSDEAGAGDAE
+706 
-720 AEYDDETCEAE
+720 
-731 SDNENYD
+731 
-738 AEAESDN
+738 
-745 ESYEAETANELEDA
+745 
-759 ESGAAYEEEYP
+759 
-770 EDPEES
+770 
-776 DYEGVS
+776 VS

-805 KSAETEPLEEEE
+805 KSAEEEALEDEAS
-817 PEGVSQDTHGTTIW
+817 EGVSQDTHGTTIW

-840 EKAAAEM
+840 EKAAAGM
-847 AETAADAGEAVVE
+847 AED
-860 TALDA
+860 ALDA
-865 GEAAAETAAAGVLA
+865 GEAVAETAAAGALA
-879 AGTAGAVAEAT
+879 AGTAAAGAEAAEIGGAAVAGTAVAGAGAAVAEA
-890 EIGEAAAI
+890 
-898 GTAAAEMGVA
+898 
-908 AAEAVTD
+908 
-915 IADSAADVIEEAAKE
+915 AADVIEAVAED
-930 TDDEDE
+930 TDDDDE
-936 LSPGARAVAAALADE
+936 LSPGAKAVAAALADDFD
-951 NDEPLAEDTAEA
+951 DEPAADDRAEADVPEEEPDDSAADSVEDGDDVADEEEAAEAEDTEETEEDSEDAELDA
-963 GEYDISEEESDVP
+963 ADDETGSGEESDEDADAEGSEEESD
-976 ETDESDDDDEQAAG
+976 EL
-990 DEDSEESSE
+990 DSE
-999 EEFSEEDTSGAEDT
+999 
-1013 EDTEEAEFE
+1013 
-1022 DEDSDASGSDDNGY
+1022 DE
-1036 DPEEDDNADA
+1036 A

-1084 DPDFSEEEI
+1084 DPDFSDEEI

-1128 GSEKEE
+1128 GGEKEE

-1223 VIREYPMIGGYF
+1223 VIREYPMIDGYF

-1276 IDELQIGEHIVS
+1276 IDELQIGEHNVS

-1331 RDFQGKRGGA
+1331 RDFQGRRGGVA
-1341 A
+1341 

>member
-27 RIADRIDWRRVPADM
+27 KIADRIDWRRVPADM

-53 LAGRSDE
+53 LSGRSDE

-91 LERGDTDNAEKTYRL
+91 LERGDADNAEKTYRL

-199 TPEQQRIYDARNE
+199 TPEQQRIFDNRNE
-212 AELRKYETDDYSTEY
+212 AELRKFETDDYSTEY

-266 AGEEEGKAAVRDRK
+266 AGEEEGKAAVRDRRK
-280 RRSTTRKIV
+280 RSTTRKIV
-289 QPLMDEQDEY
+289 QPLMDEQDDY
-299 PYDDENGYGYS
+299 PYDDENGYGYPE
-310 GDEYREDRHADERYY
+310 DEYRDDQYADERYA
-325 GEEDGGGQRKG
+325 GDGYADGYQDDQHAEGTYQDE
-336 RYHREAYQEDQY
+336 RYPEEAYQ
-348 AEEGYAEDQYADR
+348 
-361 QYAEEGYTDDQYA
+361 DDQYA
-374 EEGYAED
+374 GESYPE
-381 RYADGQY
+381 
-388 AEEGYAGDQYAD
+388 DQYAD
-400 ERYAEASYGNDAGSE
+400 ERYAEDGYGGARYQDNGYADDNYDERYQDGGNADGRYADGGYDNAGYPE
-415 ADYSGAGHDDAYSS
+415 
-429 DEEWQGTGGYQDDR
+429 DEQNGTDGYQDDQ
-443 YEEEGYDN
+443 YAEESYDN
-451 SGNQNDGYA
+451 AGYQGEGDAGNGYA
-460 ENSYS
+460 ENDDSD
-465 GDRYEKAE
+465 GKYEEVE
-473 GPTFFED
+473 GHTFFED

-503 GVAAGAA
+503 AAAAA
-510 VAGAAMGEKAAASDT
+510 VAGAVASGTDTADTDVSDT
-525 EAEDAGEYIGEYA
+525 APEEYVEDEI
-538 DNEVPAEEVQDGA
+538 Q
-551 YDEEPEVIEKP
+551 EEPDQDDVYEEEPEKP
-562 ARRSSAVRVLRTS
+562 ARRSSAVRVIHTS
-575 GRYGDSSIFTQGE
+575 GRGGDSIFTQNA
-588 DGQMNFDMDRALT
+588 DGQMSFDMDQALT
-601 EKQITGQLTIEE
+601 EKQITGQLTLEE
-613 ALENWDVRKDSA
+613 ALESWDVRKDST
-625 DELIRLDTE
+625 DDLIRLDTE
-634 KRILDSTGPIFAEFE
+634 KRIQDSTGPIFADFE
-649 KQVKESIARHTE
+649 KKVKESIARHTE
-661 PEPPLGVADRIFEDK
+661 PEPPVGLADRIFEDK
-676 YSTAGIDLVP
+676 YTTAGIDLVP
-686 LDKYM
+686 LDTYL
-691 EEHEDPENEAVSESE
+691 EEREEEEAESYERDGAVAEDDQEAYDAEDEAAAEDAQETYDVEDEDVTEDAEPEDGVSES
-706 EVYGSDEAGAGDAE
+706 
-720 AEYDDETCEAE
+720 
-731 SDNENYD
+731 
-738 AEAESDN
+738 
-745 ESYEAETANELEDA
+745 
-759 ESGAAYEEEYP
+759 
-770 EDPEES
+770 
-776 DYEGVS
+776 VS

-805 KSAETEPLEEEE
+805 KSAEEEALEDEAS
-817 PEGVSQDTHGTTIW
+817 EGVSQDTHGTTIW

-840 EKAAAEM
+840 EKAAAGM
-847 AETAADAGEAVVE
+847 AED
-860 TALDA
+860 ALDA
-865 GEAAAETAAAGVLA
+865 GEAVAETAAAGALA
-879 AGTAGAVAEAT
+879 AGTAAAGAEAAEIGGAAVAGTAVAGAGAAVAEA
-890 EIGEAAAI
+890 
-898 GTAAAEMGVA
+898 
-908 AAEAVTD
+908 
-915 IADSAADVIEEAAKE
+915 AADVIEAVAED
-930 TDDEDE
+930 TDDDDE
-936 LSPGARAVAAALADE
+936 LSPGAKAVAAALADDFD
-951 NDEPLAEDTAEA
+951 DEPAADDRAEADVPEEEPDDSAADSVEDGDDVADEEEAAEAEDTEETEEDSEDAELDA
-963 GEYDISEEESDVP
+963 ADDETGSGEESDEDADAEGSEEESD
-976 ETDESDDDDEQAAG
+976 EL
-990 DEDSEESSE
+990 DSE
-999 EEFSEEDTSGAEDT
+999 
-1013 EDTEEAEFE
+1013 
-1022 DEDSDASGSDDNGY
+1022 DE
-1036 DPEEDDNADA
+1036 A

-1084 DPDFSEEEI
+1084 DPDFSDEEI

-1128 GSEKEE
+1128 GGEKEE

-1223 VIREYPMIGGYF
+1223 VIREYPMIDGYF

-1276 IDELQIGEHIVS
+1276 IDELQIGEHNVS

-1331 RDFQGKRGGA
+1331 RDFQGRRGGVA
-1341 A
+1341 

>member
-1 MDNREYKIRLEQISS
+1 DNREYKIRLEQISS

-53 LAGRSDE
+53 VSGRSDE

-199 TPEQQRIYDARNE
+199 TPEQQRIFDVRNE
-212 AELRKYETDDYSTEY
+212 AELSKYETDDYSTEY

-289 QPLMDEQDEY
+289 QPLMDEQDDY
-299 PYDDENGYGYS
+299 PYDDRDGYS
-310 GDEYREDRHADERYY
+310 EDGYRGEEYADERYD
-325 GEEDGGGQRKG
+325 GEG
-336 RYHREAYQEDQY
+336 YQDDRY
-348 AEEGYAEDQYADR
+348 AEEGYDGS
-361 QYAEEGYTDDQYA
+361 GYQDERYPQEAYQD
-374 EEGYAED
+374 D

-388 AEEGYAGDQYAD
+388 AEDGYAEDQYAD
-400 ERYAEASYGNDAGSE
+400 GRYAEEGYGDENYDDRYQDNGYAAEDCQDDGYVNEPYAEDSYQ
-415 ADYSGAGHDDAYSS
+415 
-429 DEEWQGTGGYQDDR
+429 EEGQQGTGGYQDDR
-443 YEEEGYDN
+443 Y
-451 SGNQNDGYA
+451 A
-460 ENSYS
+460 E
-465 GDRYEKAE
+465 AE

-510 VAGAAMGEKAAASDT
+510 VAGAAMGEKAVAAD
-525 EAEDAGEYIGEYA
+525 AEEESSGEYTGEYA
-538 DNEVPAEEVQDGA
+538 DNEVPAEEVQDDAYEGA
-551 YDEEPEVIEKP
+551 HDEEPEVIEKP

-691 EEHEDPENEAVSESE
+691 EEHEDPEKEAVSESE
-706 EVYGSDEAGAGDAE
+706 EVRAEDADTYGSDEAGAGDA
-720 AEYDDETCEAE
+720 EAE

-745 ESYEAETANELEDA
+745 ESYEAENANELEDA

-770 EDPEES
+770 ADPEES

-805 KSAETEPLEEEE
+805 KSAEPEPLEEEKT
-817 PEGVSQDTHGTTIW
+817 EGVPQDTHGTTIW

-879 AGTAGAVAEAT
+879 AGTAGAVTEAA

-915 IADSAADVIEEAAKE
+915 IADSAADVIEEAVEEK
-930 TDDEDE
+930 DDEDE

-951 NDEPLAEDTAEA
+951 NDDETSAEDTAEA

-990 DEDSEESSE
+990 DEDSEEYSE
-999 EEFSEEDTSGAEDT
+999 EEFSGEDTSGA

-1128 GSEKEE
+1128 GGEKEE

-1249 VEYAKNYAYRK
+1249 VEYAKNYAYCK

-1331 RDFQGKRGGA
+1331 RDFQGRRGGA

>member
-27 RIADRIDWRRVPADM
+27 KIADRIDWRRVPADM

-53 LAGRSDE
+53 LSGRSDE

-91 LERGDTDNAEKTYRL
+91 LERGDADNAEKTYRL

-199 TPEQQRIYDARNE
+199 TPEQQRIFDNRNE
-212 AELRKYETDDYSTEY
+212 AELRKFETDDYSTEY

-266 AGEEEGKAAVRDRK
+266 AGEEEGKAAVRDRRK
-280 RRSTTRKIV
+280 RSTTRKIV
-289 QPLMDEQDEY
+289 QPLMDEQDDY
-299 PYDDENGYGYS
+299 PYDDENGYGYPE
-310 GDEYREDRHADERYY
+310 DEYRDDRYADERYA
-325 GEEDGGGQRKG
+325 GDGYADGYQDDQHAEGTYQDE
-336 RYHREAYQEDQY
+336 RYPEEAYQ
-348 AEEGYAEDQYADR
+348 
-361 QYAEEGYTDDQYA
+361 DDQYA
-374 EEGYAED
+374 GESYPE
-381 RYADGQY
+381 
-388 AEEGYAGDQYAD
+388 DQYAD
-400 ERYAEASYGNDAGSE
+400 ERYAEDGYGGARYQDNGYADDNYDERYQDGGNADGRYADGGYDNAGYPE
-415 ADYSGAGHDDAYSS
+415 
-429 DEEWQGTGGYQDDR
+429 DEQNGTDGYQDDQ
-443 YEEEGYDN
+443 YAEESYDN
-451 SGNQNDGYA
+451 AGYQGEGDAGNGYA
-460 ENSYS
+460 ENDDSD
-465 GDRYEKAE
+465 GKYEEAE
-473 GPTFFED
+473 GHTFFED

-503 GVAAGAA
+503 AAAAA
-510 VAGAAMGEKAAASDT
+510 VAGAVASGTDTADTDVSDT
-525 EAEDAGEYIGEYA
+525 APEEYVEDEI
-538 DNEVPAEEVQDGA
+538 Q
-551 YDEEPEVIEKP
+551 EEPDQDDVYEEEPEKP
-562 ARRSSAVRVLRTS
+562 ARRSSAVRVIHTS
-575 GRYGDSSIFTQGE
+575 GRGGDSIFTQNA
-588 DGQMNFDMDRALT
+588 DGQMSFDMDQALT
-601 EKQITGQLTIEE
+601 EKQITGQLTLEE
-613 ALENWDVRKDSA
+613 ALESWDVRKDST
-625 DELIRLDTE
+625 DDLIRLDTE
-634 KRILDSTGPIFAEFE
+634 KRIQDSTGPIFADFE
-649 KQVKESIARHTE
+649 KKVKESIARHTE
-661 PEPPLGVADRIFEDK
+661 PEPPVGLADRIFEDK
-676 YSTAGIDLVP
+676 YTTAGIDLVP
-686 LDKYM
+686 LDTYL
-691 EEHEDPENEAVSESE
+691 EEREEEEAESYESDGAVAEDDQEAYDAEDEAAAEDAQETYDVEDEDVTEDAEPEDGVSES
-706 EVYGSDEAGAGDAE
+706 
-720 AEYDDETCEAE
+720 
-731 SDNENYD
+731 
-738 AEAESDN
+738 
-745 ESYEAETANELEDA
+745 
-759 ESGAAYEEEYP
+759 
-770 EDPEES
+770 
-776 DYEGVS
+776 VS

-805 KSAETEPLEEEE
+805 KSAEEEALEDEAS
-817 PEGVSQDTHGTTIW
+817 EGVSQDTHGTTIW

-840 EKAAAEM
+840 EKAAAGM
-847 AETAADAGEAVVE
+847 AED
-860 TALDA
+860 ALDA
-865 GEAAAETAAAGVLA
+865 GEAVAETAATGALA
-879 AGTAGAVAEAT
+879 AGTAAAGTEAAEIGGAAVAGTAVAGAGAAVAEA
-890 EIGEAAAI
+890 
-898 GTAAAEMGVA
+898 
-908 AAEAVTD
+908 
-915 IADSAADVIEEAAKE
+915 AADVIEAVAED
-930 TDDEDE
+930 TDDDDE
-936 LSPGARAVAAALADE
+936 LSPGAKAVAAALADDFD
-951 NDEPLAEDTAEA
+951 DEPAADDRAEADVPEEEPDDSSADSVEDGDDVADEEEAAEAEDTEETEEDSEDAELDA
-963 GEYDISEEESDVP
+963 ADDETGSGEESDEDADAEGSEEESD
-976 ETDESDDDDEQAAG
+976 EL
-990 DEDSEESSE
+990 DSE
-999 EEFSEEDTSGAEDT
+999 
-1013 EDTEEAEFE
+1013 
-1022 DEDSDASGSDDNGY
+1022 DE
-1036 DPEEDDNADA
+1036 A

-1084 DPDFSEEEI
+1084 DPDFSDEEI

-1128 GSEKEE
+1128 GGEKEE

-1148 IEGNFRED
+1148 IESNFRED

-1223 VIREYPMIGGYF
+1223 VIREYPMIDGYF

-1276 IDELQIGEHIVS
+1276 IDELQIGEHNVS

-1331 RDFQGKRGGA
+1331 RDFQGRRGGVA
-1341 A
+1341 

>member
-27 RIADRIDWRRVPADM
+27 KIADRIDWRRVPADM

-53 LAGRSDE
+53 LSGRSDE

-91 LERGDTDNAEKTYRL
+91 LERGDADNAEKTYRL

-199 TPEQQRIYDARNE
+199 TPEQQRIFDNRNE
-212 AELRKYETDDYSTEY
+212 AELRKFETDDYSTEY

-266 AGEEEGKAAVRDRK
+266 AGEEEGKAAVRDRRK
-280 RRSTTRKIV
+280 RSTTRKIV
-289 QPLMDEQDEY
+289 QPLMDEQDDY
-299 PYDDENGYGYS
+299 PYDDENGYGYPE
-310 GDEYREDRHADERYY
+310 DEYRDDQYADERYA
-325 GEEDGGGQRKG
+325 GDGYADGYQDDQHAEGTYQDE
-336 RYHREAYQEDQY
+336 RYPEEAYQ
-348 AEEGYAEDQYADR
+348 
-361 QYAEEGYTDDQYA
+361 DDQYA
-374 EEGYAED
+374 GESYPE
-381 RYADGQY
+381 
-388 AEEGYAGDQYAD
+388 DQYAD
-400 ERYAEASYGNDAGSE
+400 ERYAEDGYARYQDNGYADDNYDERYQDGGNADGRYADGGYDNAGYPE
-415 ADYSGAGHDDAYSS
+415 
-429 DEEWQGTGGYQDDR
+429 DEQNGTDGYQDDQ
-443 YEEEGYDN
+443 YAEESYDN
-451 SGNQNDGYA
+451 AGYQGEGDAGNGYA
-460 ENSYS
+460 ENDDSD
-465 GDRYEKAE
+465 GKYEEVE
-473 GPTFFED
+473 GHTFFED

-503 GVAAGAA
+503 AAAAA
-510 VAGAAMGEKAAASDT
+510 VAGAVASGTDTADTDVSDT
-525 EAEDAGEYIGEYA
+525 APEEYVEDEI
-538 DNEVPAEEVQDGA
+538 Q
-551 YDEEPEVIEKP
+551 EEPDQDDVYEEEPEKP
-562 ARRSSAVRVLRTS
+562 ARRSSAVRVIHTS
-575 GRYGDSSIFTQGE
+575 GRGGDSIFTQNA
-588 DGQMNFDMDRALT
+588 DGQMSFDMDQALT
-601 EKQITGQLTIEE
+601 EKQITGQLTLEE
-613 ALENWDVRKDSA
+613 ALESWDVRKDST
-625 DELIRLDTE
+625 DDLIRLDTE
-634 KRILDSTGPIFAEFE
+634 KRIQDSTGPIFADFE
-649 KQVKESIARHTE
+649 KKVKESIARHTE
-661 PEPPLGVADRIFEDK
+661 PEPPVGLADRIFEDK
-676 YSTAGIDLVP
+676 YTTAGIDLVP
-686 LDKYM
+686 LDTYL
-691 EEHEDPENEAVSESE
+691 EEREEEEAESYERDGAVAEDDQEAYDAEDEAAAEDAQETYDVEDEDVTEDAEPEDGVSES
-706 EVYGSDEAGAGDAE
+706 
-720 AEYDDETCEAE
+720 
-731 SDNENYD
+731 
-738 AEAESDN
+738 
-745 ESYEAETANELEDA
+745 
-759 ESGAAYEEEYP
+759 
-770 EDPEES
+770 
-776 DYEGVS
+776 VS

-805 KSAETEPLEEEE
+805 KSAEEEALEDEAS
-817 PEGVSQDTHGTTIW
+817 EGVSQDTHGTTIW

-840 EKAAAEM
+840 EKAAAGM
-847 AETAADAGEAVVE
+847 AED
-860 TALDA
+860 ALDA
-865 GEAAAETAAAGVLA
+865 GEAVAETAAAGALA
-879 AGTAGAVAEAT
+879 AGTAAAGAEAAEIGGAAVAGTAVAGAGAAVAEA
-890 EIGEAAAI
+890 
-898 GTAAAEMGVA
+898 
-908 AAEAVTD
+908 
-915 IADSAADVIEEAAKE
+915 AADVIEAVAED
-930 TDDEDE
+930 TDDDDE
-936 LSPGARAVAAALADE
+936 LSPGAKAVAAALADDFD
-951 NDEPLAEDTAEA
+951 DEPAADDRAEADVPEEEPDDSAADSVEDGDDVADEEEAAEAEDTEETEEDSEDAELDA
-963 GEYDISEEESDVP
+963 ADDETGSGEESDEDADAEGSEEESD
-976 ETDESDDDDEQAAG
+976 EL
-990 DEDSEESSE
+990 DSE
-999 EEFSEEDTSGAEDT
+999 
-1013 EDTEEAEFE
+1013 
-1022 DEDSDASGSDDNGY
+1022 DE
-1036 DPEEDDNADA
+1036 A

-1084 DPDFSEEEI
+1084 DPDFSDEEI

-1128 GSEKEE
+1128 GGEKEE

-1223 VIREYPMIGGYF
+1223 VIREYPMIDGYF

-1276 IDELQIGEHIVS
+1276 IDELQIGEHNVS

-1331 RDFQGKRGGA
+1331 RDFQGRRGGVA
-1341 A
+1341 

>member
-289 QPLMDEQDEY
+289 QPLIDEQDDY

-336 RYHREAYQEDQY
+336 RYHREAYQ
-348 AEEGYAEDQYADR
+348 
-361 QYAEEGYTDDQYA
+361 DDQYA
-374 EEGYAED
+374 EEGYADDQYADGQYAED
-381 RYADGQY
+381 GYAEDQYADGQY

-443 YEEEGYDN
+443 YAEDGYDN
-451 SGNQNDGYA
+451 GGSPDAGYA
-460 ENSYS
+460 EDSYS
-465 GDRYEKAE
+465 GGRYEEAE

-510 VAGAAMGEKAAASDT
+510 VAGAAMGEKAVAADAEE
-525 EAEDAGEYIGEYA
+525 EASGEYTGKYA
-538 DNEVPAEEVQDGA
+538 DNEVPAEEVQDDAYDGA
-551 YDEEPEVIEKP
+551 YGEEPEVIEKP

-691 EEHEDPENEAVSESE
+691 EEHEEAEGELNETESVE
-706 EVYGSDEAGAGDAE
+706 DDVINESDDAE
-720 AEYDDETCEAE
+720 AGYADETYE
-731 SDNENYD
+731 
-738 AEAESDN
+738 AEAEGTDENS
-745 ESYEAETANELEDA
+745 EAEADGENSDA
-759 ESGAAYEEEYP
+759 ETGDEVEDTDSGASYEEEYP
-770 EDPEES
+770 ADPEES

-805 KSAETEPLEEEE
+805 KSAEPEPLEEEKN
-817 PEGVSQDTHGTTIW
+817 EGVSQDTHGTTIW

-860 TALDA
+860 TTLDA

-879 AGTAGAVAEAT
+879 AGTAGAVTEAA

-915 IADSAADVIEEAAKE
+915 IADSAADVIEEAVEE

-951 NDEPLAEDTAEA
+951 DDDETSAEDTAEA

-976 ETDESDDDDEQAAG
+976 ETDESDDDEQAAG
-990 DEDSEESSE
+990 DEDSEEYSE
-999 EEFSEEDTSGAEDT
+999 EEFSGEDTSGAEDT
-1013 EDTEEAEFE
+1013 EEDEFE

-1036 DPEEDDNADA
+1036 DPEEDDNADEEAAEESDDA

-1110 VSIDN
+1110 GSIDN

-1128 GSEKEE
+1128 GGEKEE